1 MNAVFQAT
9 IEFLR
14 LYWPP
19 LLCGVAV
26 VAILPLIVGYI
37 VLVERKIMADM
48 QARLGPMRVGP
59 HGLLQPIADA
69 VKLLIKEDII
79 PDNADKLVFWLA
91 PVLSVGA
98 ALLSLA
104 GLAIGPAFQIA
115 QDINIGILFVVGVSA
130 MGIFGIVLG
139 GWASNSHY
147 SLMGALRSSAQLVSY
162 ETAAGMAL
170 VSALLFTGTLNIKS
184 IVEAQS
190 KEGIWFVLL
199 APVAFF
205 TYLVASIAETNR
217 APFDLPEAESE
228 LVAGYM
234 TEFSGFRW
242 SLYFLAE
249 YTNMIVVAS
258 VATTLFLGGW
268 LRPFAS
274 VRWLDF
280 LDFVPP
286 LLMIAVGAY
295 CVLRAPKQP
304 SRVQQWFMLAVAGLC
319 IALALVLTMPVI
331 APVIKPSLREAAK
344 PFFAGIHGGFWFLLK
359 VSAYIYL
366 FMWLRFT
373 LPRYRF
379 DQLMRLGW
387 HFLIPL
393 SIINV
398 LLVGVAMI
406 AGTYFHLHGWW
417 LLLATTPAALIA
429 LVAALLFLAA
439 SRGILVH
446 RADHSLCRR
455 DHGAFCFC
463 DHAREP
469 GRGGAPDPIRAAEMG
484 GVGHRAGA
492 GGTGRTHALV
502 FRENARAGIAGA
514 GGGAGEPVAAQF
526 GRGGK
531 KPVRLVPAA
540 L

>member
-1 MNAVFQAT
+1 MNAALQAT
-9 IEFLR
+9 LEFLK
-14 LYWPP
+14 LYWAP

-69 VKLLIKEDII
+69 LKLLIKEDII
-79 PDNADKLVFWLA
+79 PENADKLVFWLA

-98 ALLSLA
+98 GLLSLA

-115 QDINIGILFVVGVSA
+115 QDINIGILFVVGISA
-130 MGIFGIVLG
+130 LGIFGIVLG

-268 LRPFAS
+268 LRPFS
-274 VRWLDF
+274 GVSWLNF
-280 LDFVPP
+280 LDYVPP
-286 LLMIAVGAY
+286 LLLIAIGAY
-295 CVLRAPKQP
+295 CVLRVTKQP
-304 SRVQQWFMLAVAGLC
+304 TRVQQLFMLAVASLC
-319 IALALVLTMPVI
+319 FVVALVLAAPVVL
-331 APVIKPSLREAAK
+331 PVIKPSLREAVA
-344 PFFAGIHGGFWFLLK
+344 PFYAGIHGGFWFIFK
-359 VSAYIYL
+359 VSLYIYF

-373 LPRYRF
+373 IPRYRF

-398 LLVGVAMI
+398 LLVGVALI
-406 AGTYFHLHGWW
+406 VGAHFQLHGWG
-417 LLLATTPAALIA
+417 LLLVTTPAAIVA
-429 LVAALLFLAA
+429 LVAAFLILALEKQHDARPEQTAA
-439 SRGILVH
+439 S
-446 RADHSLCRR
+446 D
-455 DHGAFCFC
+455 FY
-463 DHAREP
+463 
-469 GRGGAPDPIRAAEMG
+469 
-484 GVGHRAGA
+484 AG
-492 GGTGRTHALV
+492 
-502 FRENARAGIAGA
+502 
-514 GGGAGEPVAAQF
+514 
-526 GRGGK
+526 
-531 KPVRLVPAA
+531 
-540 L
+540 

>member
-1 MNAVFQAT
+1 MNALVQGT
-9 IEFLR
+9 IEFLKQF
-14 LYWPP
+14 WAP
-19 LLCGVAV
+19 LLCGVAI
-26 VAILPLIVGYI
+26 VAVLPLIAGYI

-130 MGIFGIVLG
+130 LGIFGIVLG

-162 ETAAGMAL
+162 ETAAGMAI
-170 VSALLFTGTLNIKS
+170 VSALLFTGSLNIKS
-184 IVEAQS
+184 IVDAQT
-190 KEGIWFVLL
+190 KEGIWFVML

-274 VRWLDF
+274 VHALDILDF
-280 LDFVPP
+280 LPT
-286 LLMIAVGAY
+286 LLMIAIATY
-295 CVLRAPKQP
+295 CVMRAPKQP
-304 SRVQQWFMLAVAGLC
+304 VRVQQLFMLAVAGLC
-319 IALALVLTMPVI
+319 FVLGLVLLVPVVVPI
-331 APVIKPSLREAAK
+331 AK
-344 PFFAGIHGGFWFLLK
+344 PLYAGIHGGFWFILK
-359 VSAYIYL
+359 VSLYIYV

-398 LLVGVAMI
+398 LLVGISLI
-406 AGTYFHLHGWW
+406 AGAYFHLQGWG
-417 LLLATTPAALIA
+417 LLLVTTPASIVT
-429 LVAALLFLAA
+429 LVAALLILAIDKEQGRQQSSA
-439 SRGILVH
+439 S
-446 RADHSLCRR
+446 D
-455 DHGAFCFC
+455 FY
-463 DHAREP
+463 
-469 GRGGAPDPIRAAEMG
+469 
-484 GVGHRAGA
+484 AG
-492 GGTGRTHALV
+492 
-502 FRENARAGIAGA
+502 
-514 GGGAGEPVAAQF
+514 
-526 GRGGK
+526 
-531 KPVRLVPAA
+531 
-540 L
+540 

>member
-1 MNAVFQAT
+1 MQAVAQAT
-9 IEFLR
+9 MEFVKQ
-14 LYWPP
+14 YWAP
-19 LLCGVAV
+19 LVCGLVIVAV
-26 VAILPLIVGYI
+26 LPLIVGYV

-79 PDNADKLVFWLA
+79 PEDADKLVFWLA
-91 PVLSVGA
+91 PVLSVAA
-98 ALLSLA
+98 ALLAIA

-115 QDINIGILFVVGVSA
+115 KDINIGILFVVGVSA

-147 SLMGALRSSAQLVSY
+147 SLIGALRSSAQLVSY

-170 VSALLFTGTLNIKS
+170 VSGLLFAGTLNITS
-184 IVEAQS
+184 IVKAQYDQ
-190 KEGIWFVLL
+190 GIWFGLL
-199 APVAFF
+199 APVALF

-268 LRPFAS
+268 LRPFP
-274 VRWLDF
+274 RTTWLNFIDF
-280 LDFVPP
+280 LPP
-286 LLMIAVGAY
+286 LLMVGIGVY
-295 CVLRAPKQP
+295 CLMRTPKQP
-304 SRVQQWFMLAVAGLC
+304 VRVQQMFMLAVAGLC
-319 IALALVLTMPVI
+319 FAVALVLA
-331 APVIKPSLREAAK
+331 APVLLRTPFVNPSLAAAAK
-344 PFFAGIHGGFWFLLK
+344 PFYEGIHGGFWFVFK
-359 VSAYIYL
+359 VSAYIYF

-398 LLVGVAMI
+398 LLIGVAMI
-406 AGTYFHLHGWW
+406 VGTYFHLEGWS
-417 LLLATTPAALIA
+417 LLLTTIPASIIALIIA
-429 LVAALLFLAA
+429 LFILALEQKSEPQKA
-439 SRGILVH
+439 S
-446 RADHSLCRR
+446 
-455 DHGAFCFC
+455 GA
-463 DHAREP
+463 
-469 GRGGAPDPIRAAEMG
+469 APDSYA
-484 GVGHRAGA
+484 
-492 GGTGRTHALV
+492 
-502 FRENARAGIAGA
+502 
-514 GGGAGEPVAAQF
+514 
-526 GRGGK
+526 
-531 KPVRLVPAA
+531 
-540 L
+540 

>member
-1 MNAVFQAT
+1 M
-9 IEFLR
+9 EFVKQ
-14 LYWPP
+14 YWAP
-19 LLCGVAV
+19 LVCGLAIVAV
-26 VAILPLIVGYI
+26 LPLIVGYV

-79 PDNADKLVFWLA
+79 PDDADKLVFWLA

-98 ALLSLA
+98 ALLAIA

-115 QDINIGILFVVGVSA
+115 KDINVGILFVVGVSA
-130 MGIFGIVLG
+130 LGIFGIVLG

-147 SLMGALRSSAQLVSY
+147 SLIGALRSSAQLVSY
-162 ETAAGMAL
+162 ETAAGLAL
-170 VSALLFTGTLNIKS
+170 VCGLLFAGTLNITS
-184 IVEAQS
+184 IVEAQRNQ
-190 KEGIWFVLL
+190 GIWFGLL

-268 LRPFAS
+268 LRPFP
-274 VRWLDF
+274 RTHWLDF
-280 LDFVPP
+280 IDFLPP
-286 LLMIAVGAY
+286 LLMVVIGVY
-295 CVLRAPKQP
+295 CLMRAPKQP
-304 SRVQQWFMLAVAGLC
+304 ARVQQLFMLMVAGLC
-319 IALALVLTMPVI
+319 FAVALVLA
-331 APVIKPSLREAAK
+331 APVLVPVVRPSLAAAVQ
-344 PFFAGIHGGFWFLLK
+344 PFYQGIHGGFWFILK
-359 VSAYIYL
+359 VSAYIYF

-398 LLVGVAMI
+398 LLIGIAMI
-406 AGTYFHLHGWW
+406 VGTYYQLNGWW
-417 LLLATTPAALIA
+417 LLLATIPASIIALII
-429 LVAALLFLAA
+429 ALLFLALEQKNESQKA
-439 SRGILVH
+439 P
-446 RADHSLCRR
+446 
-455 DHGAFCFC
+455 GA
-463 DHAREP
+463 
-469 GRGGAPDPIRAAEMG
+469 APDSYA
-484 GVGHRAGA
+484 
-492 GGTGRTHALV
+492 
-502 FRENARAGIAGA
+502 
-514 GGGAGEPVAAQF
+514 
-526 GRGGK
+526 
-531 KPVRLVPAA
+531 
-540 L
+540 

>member
-1 MNAVFQAT
+1 M
-9 IEFLR
+9 EFVKQ
-14 LYWPP
+14 YWAP
-19 LLCGVAV
+19 LVCGLAIVAV
-26 VAILPLIVGYI
+26 LPLIVGYV

-79 PDNADKLVFWLA
+79 PDDADKLVFWLA

-98 ALLSLA
+98 ALLAIA
-104 GLAIGPAFQIA
+104 GLAIGPAFQVA
-115 QDINIGILFVVGVSA
+115 KGINIGILFVVGVSA

-147 SLMGALRSSAQLVSY
+147 SLIGALRSSAQLVSY

-170 VSALLFTGTLNIKS
+170 VSGLLFAGTLNITA
-184 IVEAQS
+184 IVEAQRNQ
-190 KEGIWFVLL
+190 GIWFGLL
-199 APVAFF
+199 APVALF

-268 LRPFAS
+268 LRPFP
-274 VRWLDF
+274 RTHWLDF
-280 LDFVPP
+280 IDFLPP
-286 LLMIAVGAY
+286 LLMAAIGVY
-295 CVLRAPKQP
+295 CLMRAPKQP
-304 SRVQQWFMLAVAGLC
+304 APVQRLFMLLVAGLC
-319 IALALVLTMPVI
+319 FAVALVLV
-331 APVIKPSLREAAK
+331 APVLVPFVRPSLGAAVK
-344 PFFAGIHGGFWFLLK
+344 PFYEGIHGGFWFIFK
-359 VSAYIYL
+359 VSAYIYF

-398 LLVGVAMI
+398 LLIGIAMI
-406 AGTYFHLHGWW
+406 VGMYYQLTGWW
-417 LLLATTPAALIA
+417 LLLATLPASIIALIIA
-429 LVAALLFLAA
+429 LF
-439 SRGILVH
+439 ILGLEQK
-446 RADHSLCRR
+446 S
-455 DHGAFCFC
+455 
-463 DHAREP
+463 EP
-469 GRGGAPDPIRAAEMG
+469 QKAPGTAPDSYA
-484 GVGHRAGA
+484 
-492 GGTGRTHALV
+492 
-502 FRENARAGIAGA
+502 
-514 GGGAGEPVAAQF
+514 
-526 GRGGK
+526 
-531 KPVRLVPAA
+531 
-540 L
+540 

>member
-1 MNAVFQAT
+1 MNAALQAT
-9 IEFLR
+9 LEFLK
-14 LYWPP
+14 LYWAP

-79 PDNADKLVFWLA
+79 PENADKLVFWLA

-98 ALLSLA
+98 GLLSLA

-115 QDINIGILFVVGVSA
+115 QDINIGILFVVGISA
-130 MGIFGIVLG
+130 LGIFGIVLG

-274 VRWLDF
+274 VHGLPGVHWLNF
-280 LDFVPP
+280 LDFVPA
-286 LLMIAVGAY
+286 LLILAVGAY
-295 CVLRAPKQP
+295 CVVRVPKQP
-304 SRVQQWFMLAVAGLC
+304 TRVQQLFMLVVAGLC
-319 IALALVLTMPVI
+319 FAVALVLAAPVVL
-331 APVIKPSLREAAK
+331 PVIKPSLREAVA
-344 PFFAGIHGGFWFLLK
+344 PFYSGIHGGFWFIFK
-359 VSAYIYL
+359 VSLYIYF

-373 LPRYRF
+373 IPRYRF

-398 LLVGVAMI
+398 LLVGVALI
-406 AGTYFHLHGWW
+406 VGAYFHLHGWG
-417 LLLATTPAALIA
+417 LLLVTTPAAILA
-429 LVAALLFLAA
+429 LVAAFLILALEKQHDARQEQTAA
-439 SRGILVH
+439 S
-446 RADHSLCRR
+446 D
-455 DHGAFCFC
+455 FY
-463 DHAREP
+463 
-469 GRGGAPDPIRAAEMG
+469 
-484 GVGHRAGA
+484 AG
-492 GGTGRTHALV
+492 
-502 FRENARAGIAGA
+502 
-514 GGGAGEPVAAQF
+514 
-526 GRGGK
+526 
-531 KPVRLVPAA
+531 
-540 L
+540 

>member
-1 MNAVFQAT
+1 MNAALQAT
-9 IEFLR
+9 LEFLK
-14 LYWPP
+14 LYWAP

-26 VAILPLIVGYI
+26 VAILPLVVGYI

-79 PDNADKLVFWLA
+79 PENADKLVFWLA

-98 ALLSLA
+98 GLLSLA

-115 QDINIGILFVVGVSA
+115 QDINIGILFVVGISA
-130 MGIFGIVLG
+130 LGIFGIVLG

-162 ETAAGMAL
+162 ETAAGLAL
-170 VSALLFTGTLNIKS
+170 VCGLLFAGTLNIKS
-184 IVEAQS
+184 IVAAQ
-190 KEGIWFVLL
+190 GTQGVWFGFL

-268 LRPFAS
+268 LRPFAH
-274 VRWLDF
+274 VPWLNF
-280 LDFVPP
+280 LDFIPV
-286 LLMIAVGAY
+286 LLMMLVGVY
-295 CVLRAPKQP
+295 CFVRVPKQP
-304 SRVQQWFMLAVAGLC
+304 VTVQKIFMVLVGLLCLAVAMVLFAP
-319 IALALVLTMPVI
+319 IAIPIL
-331 APVIKPSLREAAK
+331 KPSFTEAVK
-344 PFFAGIHGGFWFLLK
+344 PFYAGIHGGFWFIFK
-359 VSAYIYL
+359 VSLYIYF

-373 LPRYRF
+373 IPRYRF

-398 LLVGVAMI
+398 LLVGVALI
-406 AGTYFHLHGWW
+406 AGSYFNLHGWG
-417 LLLATTPAALIA
+417 LLLVTTPAAVIA
-429 LVAALLFLAA
+429 LVAALLILAVEKERDTRQQPNAA
-439 SRGILVH
+439 S
-446 RADHSLCRR
+446 D
-455 DHGAFCFC
+455 FY
-463 DHAREP
+463 
-469 GRGGAPDPIRAAEMG
+469 
-484 GVGHRAGA
+484 AG
-492 GGTGRTHALV
+492 
-502 FRENARAGIAGA
+502 
-514 GGGAGEPVAAQF
+514 
-526 GRGGK
+526 
-531 KPVRLVPAA
+531 
-540 L
+540 

>member
-1 MNAVFQAT
+1 MQAVIQAT
-9 IEFLR
+9 IEFVKQ
-14 LYWPP
+14 YWAP
-19 LLCGVAV
+19 LVCSLAI
-26 VAILPLIVGYI
+26 VAILPLVAGYI

-79 PDNADKLVFWLA
+79 PEEADKLVFWLA
-91 PVLSVGA
+91 PVLSVAA
-98 ALLSLA
+98 ALLAMA

-115 QDINIGILFVVGVSA
+115 KDINIGILFVVGISA

-147 SLMGALRSSAQLVSY
+147 SLIGALRSSAQLVSY

-170 VSALLFTGTLNIKS
+170 VCGLLFAGSLNITS
-184 IVEAQS
+184 IVQAQYDQ
-190 KEGIWFVLL
+190 GIWFGLL

-268 LRPFAS
+268 LRPFP
-274 VRWLDF
+274 RTTWLNFLDF
-280 LDFVPP
+280 LPP
-286 LLMIAVGAY
+286 LAMIGVGAY
-295 CVLRAPKQP
+295 CLVRTPKQP
-304 SRVQQWFMLAVAGLC
+304 SRVQQIFMLAVAGLC
-319 IALALVLTMPVI
+319 FAVALVLVVPLVV
-331 APVIKPSLREAAK
+331 PLFNPSLAAAVK
-344 PFFAGIHGGFWFLLK
+344 PFHDGILGAFWFILK
-359 VSAYIYL
+359 VSLYIYF

-398 LLVGVAMI
+398 LVIGIAMI
-406 AGTYFHLHGWW
+406 AGQYFNLTGWA
-417 LLLATTPAALIA
+417 LLLTTVPASILALIVA
-429 LVAALLFLAA
+429 LFILA
-439 SRGILVH
+439 SEQK
-446 RADHSLCRR
+446 S
-455 DHGAFCFC
+455 
-463 DHAREP
+463 EP
-469 GRGGAPDPIRAAEMG
+469 QKTSAAPDSYA
-484 GVGHRAGA
+484 
-492 GGTGRTHALV
+492 
-502 FRENARAGIAGA
+502 
-514 GGGAGEPVAAQF
+514 
-526 GRGGK
+526 
-531 KPVRLVPAA
+531 
-540 L
+540 

>member
-1 MNAVFQAT
+1 MWWGSSGRSTSSWGKSTGETVRKEDRKVRWRERSRMQAVIQAT
-9 IEFLR
+9 MEFLK
-14 LYWPP
+14 LYWAP
-19 LLCGVAV
+19 LLFGVVVVAV
-26 VAILPLIVGYI
+26 LPLLVGYV
-37 VLVERKIMADM
+37 VLVERKLMADM

-79 PDNADKLVFWLA
+79 PENADRLVFWLA

-98 ALLSLA
+98 ALLSIA

-115 QDINIGILFVVGVSA
+115 QDINIGILFVVGVSS

-162 ETAAGMAL
+162 ETAAGLAL
-170 VSALLFTGTLNIKS
+170 VSGLLFAGTLNIKS

-190 KEGIWFVLL
+190 KEGVWFVML

-319 IALALVLTMPVI
+319 IALALVLAMPVI
-331 APVIKPSLREAAK
+331 APVLKPSLREAAK
-344 PFFAGIHGGFWFLLK
+344 PFFAGIHGGCC
-359 VSAYIYL
+359 VVVVGSAYIYL

-429 LVAALLFLAA
+429 LVAALLILAA
-439 SRGILVH
+439 EKQSETRPD
-446 RADHSLCRR
+446 RAVPSD
-455 DHGAFCFC
+455 FY
-463 DHAREP
+463 
-469 GRGGAPDPIRAAEMG
+469 
-484 GVGHRAGA
+484 AG
-492 GGTGRTHALV
+492 
-502 FRENARAGIAGA
+502 
-514 GGGAGEPVAAQF
+514 
-526 GRGGK
+526 
-531 KPVRLVPAA
+531 
-540 L
+540 